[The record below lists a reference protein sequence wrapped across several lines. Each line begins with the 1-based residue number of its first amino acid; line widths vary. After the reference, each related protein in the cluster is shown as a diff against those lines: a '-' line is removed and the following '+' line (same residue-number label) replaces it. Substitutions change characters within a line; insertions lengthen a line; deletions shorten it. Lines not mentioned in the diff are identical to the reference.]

1 MNKKIVTWLLAIFFL
16 TTVSLA
22 EAQQRA
28 KIARIGILTPD
39 PISTRARLFETF
51 RQGLRELGY
60 IEGQNISIEWRSAEG
75 RSDRVPVLAAE
86 LVSLKVD
93 VIFTSTEPAARAAKQ
108 ATTTIP
114 SVMVIG
120 GDPVAFGLVGSLARP
135 GGNVTGLTIQ
145 PQELSGKR
153 LELLKE
159 AAPKISRVGVLS
171 NPALPGLSLRFEKLQ
186 VEAQALG
193 VTLHSIEVRNPN
205 ELGSAFEVV
214 IKEQS
219 DALFMPQPGFSNA
232 YRKRLVD
239 FAAKNRLPAMYPE
252 SDSVEAGGLMS
263 YGANT
268 SEQFRRAATYVAKI
282 LKGAKPADLPVEQPT
297 KFELV
302 VNRKTAR
309 QIGLTIPPGVLARAD
324 RVIK

>member
-1 MNKKIVTWLLAIFFL
+1 MNRKIVTWLLAIIL
-16 TTVSLA
+16 LATVSLA

-39 PISTRARLFETF
+39 PISARARLFEAF

-60 IEGQNISIEWRSAEG
+60 IEGQNIGIEWRSAEG
-75 RSDRVPVLAAE
+75 RSARVPVLASE

-93 VIFTSTEPAARAAKQ
+93 VIFTATEPAARAAKQ

-114 SVMVIG
+114 IVMVIG

-159 AAPKISRVGVLS
+159 AAPKVSRVAVLS
-171 NPALPGLSLRFEKLQ
+171 NPALPGLRLRFEELK

-193 VTLHSIEVRNPN
+193 VILHLIEIRNPN
-205 ELGSAFEVV
+205 ELEAAFQAVT
-214 IKEQS
+214 KEQS
-219 DALFMPQPGFSNA
+219 DALFMPQPGFSSA
-232 YRKRLVD
+232 YRKRLVE

-268 SEQFRRAATYVAKI
+268 SEQFRRAATYVDKI

-302 VNRKTAR
+302 VNLKTAR

-324 RVIK
+324 KVIK